1 MVKMDLAFI
10 DLTANRGGS
19 VLHRS
24 SAISKFL
31 FTFALIFSIVLANH
45 LTQLFLIS
53 GILVI
58 GYFLAGLGFREV
70 GHYALYPAFFSL
82 IFAIFKFTIS
92 FSAGFTVILKA
103 VTAALAL
110 LLFIFTTPY
119 PEIFGI
125 LRKFLPGILVDGMFF
140 TYRIFFILI
149 KEVQNLLM
157 HIRLR
162 GGYQPLRL
170 ISNLKNIAG
179 ALGVLFIHSFDLSER
194 MYQMLSIRG
203 YTGHLHT
210 ERLIRFRTQDYILVG
225 AGVAAIILVVMI

>member
-1 MVKMDLAFI
+1 MDLAFI
-10 DLTANRGGS
+10 DLTANRGTS

-24 SAISKFL
+24 SAISKFI
-31 FTFALIFSIVLANH
+31 FTFTLILSIVLANH
-45 LTQLFLIS
+45 LSQLFLIS
-53 GILVI
+53 AILLI
-58 GYFLAGLGFREV
+58 GYLLAGLGIKEV
-70 GHYALYPAFFSL
+70 GHYALYPAFFSV

-92 FSAGFTVILKA
+92 FSAGMTVILKA
-103 VTAALAL
+103 ITAALTL

-125 LRKFLPGILVDGMFF
+125 LRKFLPGVLVDGMFF

-162 GGYQPLRL
+162 GGYQPLRF

-210 ERLIRFRTQDYILVG
+210 ERFIRFRTQDYLLVG
-225 AGVAAIILVVMI
+225 AGVAAIILVVMV